1 MRKIIEIQTDI
12 ENLVEEMEEMEYG
25 SVEWDFAD
33 IDLSALDRELRE
45 VEREIWQGLE
55 VVEDA

>member
-1 MRKIIEIQTDI
+1 
-12 ENLVEEMEEMEYG
+12 MEYG

-33 IDLSALDRELRE
+33 IDLSELDRELRE
-45 VEREIWQGLE
+45 VEREIWRGLE